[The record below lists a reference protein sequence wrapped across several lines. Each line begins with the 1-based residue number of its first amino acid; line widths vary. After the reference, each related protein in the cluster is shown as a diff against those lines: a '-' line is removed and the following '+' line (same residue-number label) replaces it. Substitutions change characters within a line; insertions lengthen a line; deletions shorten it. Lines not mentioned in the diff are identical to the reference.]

1 MTGPRQAGKTT
12 LCRALFPRHRYVSLE
27 APDTREY
34 ALSDPRGFLA
44 ELAKGAVI
52 DEVQRAPAL
61 LSYLQEEVDA
71 RPRPGRFVLTGSANL
86 GLLAGVSQTL
96 AGRTGLLTLLPFSHD
111 ELRGFENAPRDRDST
126 LWSGAFPAVFDRR
139 IPVSE
144 WFSAYLATYVERD
157 VRQILNVT
165 DLQAFQS
172 FVRLCAGRVGQ
183 LVNLASLGSDCGIT
197 HNTARAW
204 LSVLEASYVV
214 LRLPP
219 WHANLGKRL
228 DQDAEA
234 LLRRLGPAVRPA
246 RHPRGRT
253 DRRAPAAGGDLRELG
268 RDGDPEVADPPRPPR
283 GPPLLPEP
291 GRARGGCRRGVGS
304 DPARR
309 RDQGRPTIAADFF
322 ESLEELRSLLALA
335 RPPRNVRARLVYGGE
350 SGQKRTGVEVVPW
363 NRVAD
368 TLWVTRREADWRKF
382 SISIRSALAPVCFT

>member
-1 MTGPRQAGKTT
+1 MIARRLGTKLQALARRFPVVTVTGPRQAGKTT

-34 ALSDPRGFLA
+34 ATEDPRGFLA
-44 ELAKGAVI
+44 EVAKGAVI

-111 ELRGFENAPRDRDST
+111 ELRGFPNAPRDREST

-157 VRQILNVT
+157 VRQVLNVS

-172 FVRLCAGRVGQ
+172 FVRLCAGRAGQ
-183 LVNLASLGSDCGIT
+183 LVNLSSLGSDCGVT
-197 HNTARAW
+197 HNTARSW

-214 LRLPP
+214 LRVAP

-228 DQDAEA
+228 VKTPKIYFVDTGLLCA
-234 LLRRLGPAVRPA
+234 LLGI
-246 RHPRGRT
+246 
-253 DRRAPAAGGDLRELG
+253 RAPGQLAEHPLRGAVFENWVVTEILKSRTHRALPPDLFFFRSRAGLEVDVLVDAGASLLAA
-268 RDGDPEVADPPRPPR
+268 EVKA
-283 GPPLLPEP
+283 GQTV
-291 GRARGGCRRGVGS
+291 AS
-304 DPARR
+304 
-309 RDQGRPTIAADFF
+309 DFF
-322 ESLEELRSLLALA
+322 GSLEGLRSLVLGATPERRL
-335 RPPRNVRARLVYGGE
+335 RRRLVYGGE
-350 SGQKRTGVEVVPW
+350 TARRWRGVDVVPW
-363 NRVAD
+363 SRVAD
-368 TLWVTRREADWRKF
+368 MPW
-382 SISIRSALAPVCFT
+382 

>member
-1 MTGPRQAGKTT
+1 MIARRLGTKLRALARRFPVVTVTGPRQAGKTT

-34 ALSDPRGFLA
+34 ATEDPRGFLA

-111 ELRGFENAPRDRDST
+111 ELRGFENAPRDREST

-144 WFSAYLATYVERD
+144 WFPAYLATYVERD
-157 VRQILNVT
+157 VRQILNVS

-197 HNTARAW
+197 HNTARSW

-214 LRLPP
+214 LRVPP

-228 DQDAEA
+228 IKTPKIYFVDSGLLCA
-234 LLRRLGPAVRPA
+234 LLGIRAAGQITEHPLRGAIFENWVVTEILKSRIHRALPADLHFFRSRAGLEVDVVVDTGA
-246 RHPRGRT
+246 TLLAAEVKAGRT
-253 DRRAPAAGGDLRELG
+253 
-268 RDGDPEVADPPRPPR
+268 V
-283 GPPLLPEP
+283 
-291 GRARGGCRRGVGS
+291 
-304 DPARR
+304 
-309 RDQGRPTIAADFF
+309 AADFF
-322 ESLEELRSLLALA
+322 SSLEELRSLLAA
-335 RPPRNVRARLVYGGE
+335 SPSPRGVRTRLVYGGDTA
-350 SGQKRTGVEVVPW
+350 QRRRGVDVVPW
-363 NRVAD
+363 RRVAD
-368 TLWVTRREADWRKF
+368 TVW
-382 SISIRSALAPVCFT
+382 

>member
-1 MTGPRQAGKTT
+1 VIPRRLGTKLRALARRFPVVTVTGPRQAGKTT

-34 ALSDPRGFLA
+34 ALSDPRGFLG

-52 DEVQRAPAL
+52 DEVQRAPGL

-96 AGRTGLLTLLPFSHD
+96 AGRTGLLTLLPFGHD
-111 ELRGFENAPRDRDST
+111 ELRGFAGAPRDRDGT

-139 IPVSE
+139 IPVTE

-165 DLQAFQS
+165 DLQAFQT

-183 LVNLASLGSDCGIT
+183 LVNLASLGSDCGVT

-228 DQDAEA
+228 IKTPKLYFVDTGLLCA
-234 LLRRLGPAVRPA
+234 LLGIRGAGQIAEHPLRGAIFENWVVTEILKARVHRALPADLHFFRSRAGLEVDVVVESGA
-246 RHPRGRT
+246 SILAAEIKAGR
-253 DRRAPAAGGDLRELG
+253 
-268 RDGDPEVADPPRPPR
+268 
-283 GPPLLPEP
+283 
-291 GRARGGCRRGVGS
+291 
-304 DPARR
+304 
-309 RDQGRPTIAADFF
+309 TIAADFF

-335 RPPRNVRARLVYGGE
+335 RPPRNVRARLVYGGD
-350 SGQKRTGVEVVPW
+350 SGQKRTGVQVVPW
-363 NRVAD
+363 SRVAD
-368 TLWVTRREADWRKF
+368 TPW
-382 SISIRSALAPVCFT
+382 

>member
-1 MTGPRQAGKTT
+1 MIARRLGTKVQALARRFPVVTVTGPRQAGKTT

-34 ALSDPRGFLA
+34 ATEDPRGFLA
-44 ELAKGAVI
+44 EVAKGAVI

-96 AGRTGLLTLLPFSHD
+96 AGRTGILTLLPFSHD
-111 ELRGFENAPRDRDST
+111 ELRGFPNVPRDREST

-157 VRQILNVT
+157 VRQVLNVS

-172 FVRLCAGRVGQ
+172 FVRLCAGRAGQ
-183 LVNLASLGSDCGIT
+183 LVNLSSLGSDCGVT
-197 HNTARAW
+197 HNTARSW

-214 LRLPP
+214 LRVAP

-228 DQDAEA
+228 IKTPKIYFVDTGLLCA
-234 LLRRLGPAVRPA
+234 LLGIR
-246 RHPRGRT
+246 
-253 DRRAPAAGGDLRELG
+253 AAGQLAEHPLRGAIFENWVVTEILKSRTHRALPPDLHVFRSRAGL
-268 RDGDPEVADPPRPPR
+268 EVDVLVDA
-283 GPPLLPEP
+283 GASLLAAEVKA
-291 GRARGGCRRGVGS
+291 GQTV
-304 DPARR
+304 
-309 RDQGRPTIAADFF
+309 AADFF
-322 ESLEELRSLLALA
+322 RSLEELQSLILAATPA
-335 RPPRNVRARLVYGGE
+335 RRLRRRLVYGGE
-350 SGQKRTGVEVVPW
+350 TARRQRGVDVVPW
-363 NRVAD
+363 GRVAD
-368 TLWVTRREADWRKF
+368 MAW
-382 SISIRSALAPVCFT
+382 

>member
-1 MTGPRQAGKTT
+1 MRVIPRRLGTKLRALARRFPVVTVTGPRQAGKTT

-34 ALSDPRGFLA
+34 ALSDPRGFLG

-52 DEVQRAPAL
+52 DEVQRAPGL
-61 LSYLQEEVDA
+61 LSYIQEEVDA

-96 AGRTGLLTLLPFSHD
+96 AGRTGLLTLLPFGHD
-111 ELRGFENAPRDRDST
+111 ELRLFERAPHDRDAT

-165 DLQAFQS
+165 DLQAFQT

-228 DQDAEA
+228 IKTPKLYFVDTGLLCSLLGIRGAGQIAEHPLRGAIFENWVVTEILKARVHRA
-234 LLRRLGPAVRPA
+234 LPADLHFFRSRAGLEVDVVVESGA
-246 RHPRGRT
+246 SILAAEIKAGR
-253 DRRAPAAGGDLRELG
+253 
-268 RDGDPEVADPPRPPR
+268 
-283 GPPLLPEP
+283 
-291 GRARGGCRRGVGS
+291 
-304 DPARR
+304 
-309 RDQGRPTIAADFF
+309 TIAADFF
-322 ESLEELRSLLALA
+322 ESLDELRSLLALA
-335 RPPRNVRARLVYGGE
+335 RPPRSVRARLVHGGD
-350 SGQKRTGVEVVPW
+350 SSQKRTGVQVVPW
-363 NRVAD
+363 SRVAD
-368 TLWVTRREADWRKF
+368 TLW
-382 SISIRSALAPVCFT
+382 